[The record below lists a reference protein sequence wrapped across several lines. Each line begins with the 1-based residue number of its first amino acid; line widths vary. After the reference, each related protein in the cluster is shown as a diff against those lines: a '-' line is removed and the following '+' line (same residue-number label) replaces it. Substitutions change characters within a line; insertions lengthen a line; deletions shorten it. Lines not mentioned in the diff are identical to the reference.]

1 MKKISDSIGIIDRVL
16 SSTQRKTPTVVH
28 KRFSVERIRKFYIRK
43 VKFVQQNFNDY
54 ILEIVS
60 MFPSIDYVH
69 PFFRDLLNLMFQRQ
83 HYKLA
88 LSRLTK
94 SKKNI
99 DIVCNNFVKLLKNG
113 NSLYTCKQLKKEA
126 LGRMCTI
133 IKKLNK
139 PLIFLEKLR
148 RHLESLPE
156 IDPHRKCVV
165 VSGATKVG
173 KSSFLN
179 KVTRAHISIGNSR
192 QQNNFVLMGHMK
204 TNFSRLQILE
214 INNLAKMVD
223 YYQSSF
229 FIHLYRTFLNL
240 DCILVHLIDFSEFFS
255 KKLSKQVELFK
266 NLSMIKPKINII
278 IILTKTDLAWEKFM
292 DQNQK
297 AGLNYILKSTKINE
311 HNLKASFHD
320 EIGIQCVKNTIINL
334 AYKPLVKIQEIAR
347 HKQIKYQRPLDIEF
361 LPNLKKAK
369 IDNEV
374 KRKKTYKDFSDNI
387 YEKPEKFKRNSTLFS
402 NSIAMLHKIDLI
414 NKKKKIDGT
423 TISHA
428 ENEDKNREIKNEKIY
443 IETKIIKLPKVS
455 IKSKN
460 FIYIGKY
467 ENNNLAAVCLKKNNS
482 L

>member
-1 MKKISDSIGIIDRVL
+1 MKKISDSIGIIDRIL

-28 KRFSVERIRKFYIRK
+28 KRFSVERVRKFYIRK

-69 PFFRDLLNLMFQRQ
+69 PFFRDLLNLMFHRQ

-88 LSRLTK
+88 LSKLAK

-99 DIVCNNFVKLLKNG
+99 DIICNNFVKLLKNG

-126 LGRMCTI
+126 VGRMCTI

-179 KVTRAHISIGNSR
+179 KITRAHISIGNSR
-192 QQNNFVLMGHMK
+192 HQNNFVLMGHMK

-214 INNLAKMVD
+214 VNNLAKMVD
-223 YYQSSF
+223 CYQSSF

-255 KKLSKQVELFK
+255 RTLSRQVELFK
-266 NLSMIKPKINII
+266 NLSKIKPKIDII
-278 IILTKTDLAWEKFM
+278 IILTKTDLAWEKFI
-292 DQNQK
+292 DQKQK
-297 AGLNYILKSTKINE
+297 AGLNYVLKNTKINE

-320 EIGIQCVKNTIINL
+320 EIGLQCVKHTIINL
-334 AYKPLVKIQEIAR
+334 AYKPLVKNQEILR
-347 HKQIKYQRPLDIEF
+347 YKKIKYQRPLNTVF
-361 LPNLKKAK
+361 GPNLKKAK
-369 IDNEV
+369 IDNRV
-374 KRKKTYKDFSDNI
+374 KRNKTFKDFSDNI
-387 YEKPEKFKRNSTLFS
+387 HEKAEKFKINSTAFF
-402 NSIAMLHKIDLI
+402 NSMAMLHKINSI
-414 NKKKKIDGT
+414 KKKKIDGT
-423 TISHA
+423 TISLT

-455 IKSKN
+455 IKSKD

-467 ENNNLAAVCLKKNNS
+467 ENNNLAAVCLKKNNC